1 MQTMDLMQNEIQD
14 IEQTHNSL
22 VLTSEQKN
30 DSAKLNTLKGLFM
43 QNYRNF
49 AGLNKYIQIG
59 N

>member
-43 QNYRNF
+43 Q
-49 AGLNKYIQIG
+49 
-59 N
+59 